1 MVASTFLRLLPIFP
15 VVFCAIVSIYGN
27 YKLSRCRNKMF
38 VKKRPSSLMLN
49 TVMIIGMFGVVLAYV
64 STLPGIAPGITVVVL
79 GLFFMI
85 WCVIFL
91 ILNVKNW
98 IIFFRYKW
106 TYFALKFNWQ
116 RIINAQTSQAEEGS
130 NWYIINNSKYGSLSF
145 VYFWFGLL
153 HFIGFAASVCLM
165 ASRAL
170 VTSMSEPMSITFG
183 VLVIILLFVPVVAY
197 MVIVCKTPR
206 LKDTFS
212 IHWESKMHAKV
223 ALVLVVGCFVVALTK
238 SVSDDHTMSMTVAIF
253 SIPYALFGM
262 VYLSTFSVMSR
273 NECSEDMQ
281 SDKARDVEIFSRSD
295 NAENDGMFIRL
306 KDVLCHPETLNLLMV
321 YLGKEY
327 SMECL
332 LSLIEFVHFQLFIY
346 GEMKEEQRITL
357 PDNFKICRLSDNVP
371 SSGIVKN
378 RNLSPKAKAV
388 KLYEKY
394 VETGGEFEINISS
407 DTRRRL
413 TWFLHDPVK
422 WQETDVSRKQLLM
435 IFQPASREMQMLL
448 HLSLSRFRTE
458 PEFDAIIAIFGDQK
472 VSTTP
477 KPSPRTHTITS

>member
-1 MVASTFLRLLPIFP
+1 M
-15 VVFCAIVSIYGN
+15 G
-27 YKLSRCRNKMF
+27 
-38 VKKRPSSLMLN
+38 MLN
-49 TVMIIGMFGVVLAYV
+49 TVMIIGMFGVVLAYI
-64 STLPGIAPGITVVVL
+64 STLLNKPGVTVVVL
-79 GLFFMI
+79 GLFFLI

-98 IIFFRYKW
+98 IIYFRYKW

-130 NWYIINNSKYGSLSF
+130 NWYINNNSKYGCLSF
-145 VYFWFGLL
+145 VYFWFGLV

-165 ASRAL
+165 ASHAL

-197 MVIVCKTPR
+197 MAIVCKTPR

-273 NECSEDMQ
+273 NECDEDAQ
-281 SDKARDVEIFSRSD
+281 DKSRDVEIFSRSD
-295 NAENDGMFIRL
+295 AENDGVFISL

-332 LSLIEFVHFQLFIY
+332 LSLIEFVHFQLF
-346 GEMKEEQRITL
+346 MLQRYEGGAAHHFARQFQDL
-357 PDNFKICRLSDNVP
+357 PPQRECTELGHRHEPESEP
-371 SSGIVKN
+371 ESQ
-378 RNLSPKAKAV
+378 
-388 KLYEKY
+388 
-394 VETGGEFEINISS
+394 GGEA
-407 DTRRRL
+407 
-413 TWFLHDPVK
+413 V
-422 WQETDVSRKQLLM
+422 RK
-435 IFQPASREMQMLL
+435 
-448 HLSLSRFRTE
+448 
-458 PEFDAIIAIFGDQK
+458 
-472 VSTTP
+472 VY
-477 KPSPRTHTITS
+477 